1 VAAVGIT
8 AATTVILKSATK
20 QIFNQI
26 YSPWF
31 NSF

>member
-1 VAAVGIT
+1 VVAIT
-8 AATTVILKSATK
+8 AATTATLKSATK
-20 QIFNQI
+20 QIFIQI